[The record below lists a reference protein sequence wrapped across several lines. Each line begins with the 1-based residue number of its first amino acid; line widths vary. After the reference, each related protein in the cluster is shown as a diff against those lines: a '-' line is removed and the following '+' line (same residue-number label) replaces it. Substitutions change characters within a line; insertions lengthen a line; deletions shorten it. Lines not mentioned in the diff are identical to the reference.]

1 MLYELYQH
9 LTTPRP
15 RPIKEMGY
23 LKELT
28 DIDAAFLHYFFRI
41 TSFG

>member
-15 RPIKEMGY
+15 RPIKVGY